1 MTRNNIVL
9 LRTVFTKCI
18 TLFCFAVVVRR
29 SELGGGYV
37 PGAGGVARRPG
48 SAGRAPRRIPGAA
61 RQVHSRLTDPVPP
74 ASPPAHRR
82 RARVGAH
89 ISQPVRVSAR
99 ISRRS
104 CRFSGRFFHFLP
116 LVGRVQ
122 RPVSLDGVAWSA
134 DCGGFVVH
142 TTRLRLSSATFRC
155 RCHVREPITG
165 KK

>member
-104 CRFSGRFFHFLP
+104 CRFSGRFFIFAACWSRAAASEL
-116 LVGRVQ
+116 GWG
-122 RPVSLDGVAWSA
+122 GVSA